1 MEPDKKPSGFAGRG
15 CEGGP
20 ALVFCHEGCVNPRL
34 IFLTPQSH
42 ASPTP
47 GGEEGGMSAK
57 GLKAIVRAM
66 RDDKRERMPRLLP
79 QAMAE
84 ELPPEGDDARLQGK
98 ARRRQHQGDS
108 RGVRARRSVASTNRQ
123 GACVRA
129 RRDGRGGAP
138 EFHIL
143 GTEGTARPRERD
155 PLGTRGVP
163 CQVPQRVRQKA
174 PRPPRVARMVARGP
188 SLRRPDRAARRAA
201 PHALHID

>member
-1 MEPDKKPSGFAGRG
+1 MESDKKPSGFAGRG

-34 IFLTPQSH
+34 IFLTPQSY

-57 GLKAIVRAM
+57 GPKAIVRTM
-66 RDDKRERMPRLLP
+66 RDDKREKMPGLLLE
-79 QAMAE
+79 AMAE

-98 ARRRQHQGDS
+98 ARRRQHQGGS
-108 RGVRARRSVASTNRQ
+108 RGVRTRRAVVSTNRQ

-138 EFHIL
+138 KVRVL
-143 GTEGTARPRERD
+143 GTEGTARPRDAR
-155 PLGTRGVP
+155 PTRH
-163 CQVPQRVRQKA
+163 
-174 PRPPRVARMVARGP
+174 
-188 SLRRPDRAARRAA
+188 LRRFSPGSITCPPGDSTATSRDIA
-201 PHALHID
+201 